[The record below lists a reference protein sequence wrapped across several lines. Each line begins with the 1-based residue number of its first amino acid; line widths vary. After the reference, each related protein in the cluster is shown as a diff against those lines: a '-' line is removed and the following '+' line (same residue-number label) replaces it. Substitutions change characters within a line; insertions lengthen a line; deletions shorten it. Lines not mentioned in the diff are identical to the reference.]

1 MDKIKEIGNKEV
13 RYKREFRSNGKT
25 FSAINEAERW
35 LRMAGFRVAP
45 MQYNNPKGIASEDNA
60 NFYSFGYIPKWDD
73 MTEPQ
78 KFALDGIIV
87 PDSKGF
93 READYVTV
101 LMSKWP
107 L

>member
-13 RYKREFRSNGKT
+13 MYERNFYTTGSD

-35 LRMAGFRVAP
+35 LRMGGFKVAP
-45 MQYNNPKGIASEDNA
+45 MQYDNPKGIAAEDNRA
-60 NFYSFGYIPKWDD
+60 FNSFGYIPKWDD
-73 MTEPQ
+73 LSDDQ
-78 KFALDGIIV
+78 KYALDGIIV
-87 PDSKGF
+87 PDSNGF
-93 READYVTV
+93 RQAKYVTV